1 MNHLWPI
8 CLALACAPLVQG
20 QGTKNLPASVKP
32 GDASKVA
39 AETARVLE
47 MAKENSKAESARS
60 ASTDA
65 SVKKMEAVA
74 QKALQSGAT
83 KPSFAEQNRQAESQE
98 RLKAAMSRVTPEGK
112 AILAQNAA
120 APEPRSTTDTPAAAK
135 SSPLSTDGPGPKP
148 QPLKATPLTVAE
160 KPQART
166 VIDAGSSFFDS
177 KAGFGVFVDDV
188 VLDHP
193 EFHLTSDE
201 LEVYMNKEE
210 SAPADAPKTTAT
222 PGKPPVILK
231 GPTAGELFA
240 DGAADEKSSGP
251 APSERK
257 SGGNIKT
264 AIAKG
269 RKVLINK
276 MSAKGEPQI
285 GMGREAVYD
294 GATGDMILRGWPQIQ
309 EGKNLTVATEP
320 STYFVIKANGNFQA
334 LGGRAQTRIIQQE
347 EKKAP
352 AASGTASATNPV
364 PPAPTLSTKPQ
375 GGQQ

>member
-1 MNHLWPI
+1 MTHLWPV
-8 CLALACAPLVQG
+8 CLALISAPLVHG
-20 QGTKNLPASVKP
+20 QGSKNLPSSVKP
-32 GDASKVA
+32 ADAAKVA

-47 MAKENSKAESARS
+47 MAKENSAKEASRS
-60 ASTDA
+60 AVAET
-65 SVKKMEAVA
+65 SVKKMEALA
-74 QKALQSGAT
+74 EKALESGSA
-83 KPSFAEQNRQAESQE
+83 KPSFAEKNRQAESQQ
-98 RLKAAMSRVTPEGK
+98 RLKAAMSRVSPEGK
-112 AILAQNAA
+112 TLLAQSGT
-120 APEPRSTTDTPAAAK
+120 APSLRAPSEGPSAAK
-135 SSPLSTDGPGPKP
+135 ASPLSTDSPGPKP
-148 QPLKATPLTVAE
+148 QPLKATPLVAAE
-160 KPQART
+160 KPLART

-210 SAPADAPKTTAT
+210 PADAPKAAA
-222 PGKPPVILK
+222 PGKSPVVLK

-240 DGAADEKSSGP
+240 DGAADAKSTGP

-257 SGGNIKT
+257 TGGNIKT

-276 MSAKGEPQI
+276 MSAKGEPQTGI
-285 GMGREAVYD
+285 GREAVYD

-352 AASGTASATNPV
+352 PPPASTSAASPV
-364 PPAPTLSTKPQ
+364 PPAPAPGNQPQ